1 MDILNTKIKDIKT
14 EKALKVRPE
23 NIKDGVTIFGIQGE
37 YSGIDTSDATA
48 TANDIATG
56 KTAYVDGQKIT
67 GTHQEVV
74 PTGTIN
80 ITQNGTV
87 DVTNYASAN
96 VNVSSG
102 GSLNARIDTANT
114 ESSASNF
121 IIKNVVE
128 IPLMDGA
135 KVSSC
140 KSIFRYFSKL
150 QKVPAINF
158 SKASNF
164 ETSFQGC
171 TSLNN
176 LGAIGTPKATSMVQM
191 FDGCS
196 SLTSVPLLNMTLVTN
211 ANAMF
216 YSCYNLTSIP
226 QFDLGNLVNMG
237 SMFYNCS
244 RLATIPELNLASVT
258 NMSGAFDSCSSL
270 SETSLNNLLASL
282 VTATSLSSSNKT
294 LAYIGLTS
302 AQATTCTGLSNWAAA
317 QAAGWTTGY

>member
-102 GSLNARIDTANT
+102 GGGYPPDWSGIGYSTTPNTIIEDYNHAKNIYDNWDPSVTSRASTFNGDTFLKYMPLVDF
-114 ESSASNF
+114 SN
-121 IIKNVVE
+121 VTVTTSMCSGCTYLE
-128 IPLMDGA
+128 T
-135 KVSSC
+135 
-140 KSIFRYFSKL
+140 
-150 QKVPAINF
+150 VPALNTSSVINMNRTF
-158 SKASNF
+158 YDCSALKDIPVLNLSNMTGNQYTF
-164 ETSFQGC
+164 T
-171 TSLNN
+171 N
-176 LGAIGTPKATSMVQM
+176 
-191 FDGCS
+191 CS
-196 SLTSVPLLNMTLVTN
+196 SLTN
-211 ANAMF
+211 
-216 YSCYNLTSIP
+216 
-226 QFDLGNLVNMG
+226 
-237 SMFYNCS
+237 
-244 RLATIPELNLASVT
+244 E
-258 NMSGAFDSCSSL
+258 
-270 SETSLNNLLASL
+270 SLNNILKSLANG
-282 VTATSLSSSNKT
+282 TSLDSSRKNLKRMG
-294 LAYIGLTS
+294 ITS
-302 AQATTCTGLSNWAAA
+302 EQATICTGLSNWAAA